1 MSNQPSFPSTRMAY
15 LNIVKIIKDSF
26 QVPTFVYQVSGENS
40 MLMSVIN
47 NKWLGGYKII
57 MESLLCFKRARVNG
71 ILTYFAKHIATKL
84 KSK

>member
-1 MSNQPSFPSTRMAY
+1 
-15 LNIVKIIKDSF
+15 
-26 QVPTFVYQVSGENS
+26 

-47 NKWLGGYKII
+47 NKWLGVYKII
-57 MESLLCFKRARVNG
+57 MESLLCFKRAGVNG

>member
-1 MSNQPSFPSTRMAY
+1 MSNQTSFPSTRIPY
-15 LNIVKIIKDSF
+15 LDIVKIIKDSF
-26 QVPTFVYQVSGENS
+26 QVPIFVYQASGENS
-40 MLMSVIN
+40 MLMNVIN

-57 MESLLCFKRARVNG
+57 MESLLSFKRAGVNG